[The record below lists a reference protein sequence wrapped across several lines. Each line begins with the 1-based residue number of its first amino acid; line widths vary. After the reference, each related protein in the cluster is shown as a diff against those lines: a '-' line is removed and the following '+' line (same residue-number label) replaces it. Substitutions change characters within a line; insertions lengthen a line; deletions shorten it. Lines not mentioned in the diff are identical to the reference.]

1 MSQWDVAAD
10 AIVSQDQSSILCPNS
25 CIHHVFRRRH
35 RRTLD
40 RRKKANHHSSQN
52 LIHWYT
58 RSPHPLTI
66 GPFDGLPPNQPETDW
81 FKTLRWRSLPGTKG
95 AYDVALSLKLGGLY
109 DSSKTL
115 LSQVGQVDEVWY
127 MAFHLRQ
134 NFWVRNPM
142 ATTGV
147 NVDLELQV
155 YGPDHVAI
163 HQGKYKGT
171 FNETKKGLWRVW
183 F

>member
-1 MSQWDVAAD
+1 
-10 AIVSQDQSSILCPNS
+10 
-25 CIHHVFRRRH
+25 
-35 RRTLD
+35 
-40 RRKKANHHSSQN
+40 
-52 LIHWYT
+52 
-58 RSPHPLTI
+58 
-66 GPFDGLPPNQPETDW
+66 
-81 FKTLRWRSLPGTKG
+81 
-95 AYDVALSLKLGGLY
+95 
-109 DSSKTL
+109 
-115 LSQVGQVDEVWY
+115 

-134 NFWVRNPM
+134 NFWVRNPT

-155 YGPDHVAI
+155 YGPDQVAI